1 MKIFSHP
8 GTLLLICFTLVM
20 SSLITYTAFL
30 NGKENWN
37 QHIDEIQ
44 SKNLASDAEISCI
57 MYKYGF
63 VDLDLIDDPSIIDFI
78 TSGYSDVPNYCKSCI
93 DIQQ

>member
-1 MKIFSHP
+1 MKKLLYHP
-8 GTLLLICFTLVM
+8 AFIIAMLYIIMMFFLINY
-20 SSLITYTAFL
+20 IAFL

-44 SKNLASDAEISCI
+44 SKNLVTDAEISCI

-63 VDLDLIDDPSIIDFI
+63 KDIGLFDDPTILDFI
-78 TSGYSDVPNYCKSCI
+78 TSGYSNVYCKSCI